1 MVVADPAAELVGLV
15 RAMGDPAPHTV
26 DPAVLRQASLIRRR
40 FAVSLPPPFVG
51 PPAAGEPVR
60 VAVPT
65 DGAAIAAVKWRSFG
79 TNYRGLL
86 PDEFLDRRD
95 VVPPA
100 SFWTGRAMVPPSRRH
115 RLLVWGRPG
124 SVYGYVDC
132 GPAHVDDVDP
142 AGAERGDDEIGEV
155 WELYVD
161 PAAQRAG
168 GGTALLAAAEDWL
181 DSVGLF
187 RQELWVL
194 RPNTAAQ
201 GFYRSHG
208 WEPTGRVAAVDL
220 GIVAFDEL
228 RFRRH
233 RPPDRKS

>member
-1 MVVADPAAELVGLV
+1 MVIADPSAELVGLV
-15 RAMGDPAPHTV
+15 RAMGDPAPDAA
-26 DPAVLRQASLIRRR
+26 DPVVLRQATLLRRR
-40 FAVSLPPPFVG
+40 FGMSLPPPFIG
-51 PPAAGEPVR
+51 PPGSGEPVR

-65 DGAAIAAVKWRSFG
+65 DGPAIAAVKWRAFG

-86 PDEFLDRRD
+86 PDAFLDRRD

-142 AGAERGDDEIGEV
+142 DGPGGHDEVGEV

-161 PAAQRAG
+161 PSAQRSG
-168 GGTALLAAAEDWL
+168 GGGALLAAAQEWL
-181 DSVGLF
+181 DAAGLG
-187 RQELWVL
+187 RQELSVL
-194 RPNTAAQ
+194 RSNTAAQ
-201 GFYRSHG
+201 AFYRSHG
-208 WEPTGRVAAVDL
+208 WHPTGRVVAVDL
-220 GIVAFDEL
+220 GAVAFEEV
-228 RFRRH
+228 RFRR
-233 RPPDRKS
+233 